1 MAQKT
6 LPYTLSQNP
15 APNTAEQGQAYQQDK
30 TVLTQEIMAAFRAVL
45 PSNYVAVTNGPWY
58 SLQFQAIAEQLAAI
72 QISASEVF
80 EDSGW
85 DFTRP
90 DFLWETLGTLIFPGA
105 RDKSGIPVINGD
117 IDYRAFLQTMASLL
131 LEGATKSSIEQGLEA
146 LNPNITAYVLERY
159 LQTPPRDPNGAY
171 TIADQF
177 ALDILL
183 DAGNQFPDN
192 PVALERNVALVLAA
206 LKPAHVLYTY
216 STLFRDYFPVPEDQ
230 VLSIDADEY
239 FYEDGRKYCFGA
251 KEVSGTAGSFL
262 TQRQFFSDPSRSF
275 SSIPE
280 QGAAVLKAA
289 GSSYR
294 VKSKKALIAGADST
308 LRAYTTSPS
317 GLTGFVL
324 ALNQTDLQDSL
335 QDWGGAVEDEVI
347 EILTGPN
354 AGFYRLET
362 VLGSTGGPLG
372 QPGLAGDRVRLS
384 YSILELYE
392 RGPVGSSLTY
402 TVTVDRLGQQPVREV
417 LAEDVTS
424 QFWL

>member
-15 APNTAEQGQAYQQDK
+15 APNAAEQGQAYQQDK

-192 PVALERNVALVLAA
+192 PVALERNVSLVLAA

-262 TQRQFFSDPSRSF
+262 TQPTT
-275 SSIPE
+275 
-280 QGAAVLKAA
+280 
-289 GSSYR
+289 
-294 VKSKKALIAGADST
+294 LI
-308 LRAYTTSPS
+308 
-317 GLTGFVL
+317 
-324 ALNQTDLQDSL
+324 
-335 QDWGGAVEDEVI
+335 I
-347 EILTGPN
+347 MK
-354 AGFYRLET
+354 
-362 VLGSTGGPLG
+362 
-372 QPGLAGDRVRLS
+372 
-384 YSILELYE
+384 
-392 RGPVGSSLTY
+392 
-402 TVTVDRLGQQPVREV
+402 
-417 LAEDVTS
+417 
-424 QFWL
+424 

>member
-1 MAQKT
+1 MADKN
-6 LPYTLSQNP
+6 LPYSLSQNP
-15 APNTAEQGQAYQQDK
+15 APNPAEQGQSYQQDK

-80 EDSGW
+80 ADSGW

-90 DFLWETLGTLIFPGA
+90 DFLWETLGTLVFPGV
-105 RDKSGIPVINGD
+105 RDKSGIPLINGD
-117 IDYRAFLQTMASLL
+117 VDYRSFLQTMANLL

-171 TIADQF
+171 TISDQF

-192 PVALERNVALVLAA
+192 PVALERNVNLVLAA
-206 LKPAHVLYTY
+206 LKPAHVLFTY
-216 STLFRDYFPVPEDQ
+216 STLFRDNFPTPEDE
-230 VLSIDADEY
+230 VLAIDADEY
-239 FYEDGRKYCFGA
+239 FYEDNRKYCFGA
-251 KEVSGTAGSFL
+251 KEINGTSGAFL

-275 SSIPE
+275 AAVPDL
-280 QGAAVLKAA
+280 GAATLKAS
-289 GSSYR
+289 GSSYK
-294 VKSKKALIAGADST
+294 VKGKKALIAGADAT
-308 LRAYTTSPS
+308 LRPYTTSPS

-335 QDWGGAVEDEVI
+335 QDWGNAVEGEVI
-347 EILTGPN
+347 QILTGPN
-354 AGFYRLET
+354 AGSYRLET
-362 VLGSTGGPLG
+362 VLGSDGGPLG
-372 QPGLAGDRVRLS
+372 QSGLSGDRVRLS
-384 YSILELYE
+384 YSILELYQ
-392 RGPVGSSLTY
+392 RGPAGTGLSY
-402 TVTVDRLGQQPVREV
+402 TVSVDRLGQQSVREV
-417 LAEDVTS
+417 LAEDVTN